1 MIFALGVPI
10 SYLHLLKVFS
20 ILTVLNVKTQV
31 LVGHVRTGKDYIL
44 PKCVW
49 WAGLCYNELEC
60 LAGGGTLSGYC
71 SPAALGVCCVFT
83 HKNCG
88 RTVKQKVSYFTN
100 PNYPLEDT
108 KPIACL
114 LKESEC

>member
-1 MIFALGVPI
+1 M
-10 SYLHLLKVFS
+10 
-20 ILTVLNVKTQV
+20 
-31 LVGHVRTGKDYIL
+31 
-44 PKCVW
+44 
-49 WAGLCYNELEC
+49 
-60 LAGGGTLSGYC
+60 
-71 SPAALGVCCVFT
+71 FT

-114 LKESEC
+114 LKASDPCQTRLHLMALV

>member
-1 MIFALGVPI
+1 M
-10 SYLHLLKVFS
+10 VFS
-20 ILTVLNVKTQV
+20 I
-31 LVGHVRTGKDYIL
+31 HIL
-44 PKCVW
+44 KFVW

-114 LKESEC
+114 LKESDL